1 MRIAIDY
8 TAAVNQTAGIGR
20 FVRSLV
26 DAVIHLD
33 ARNQYV
39 LMHAAP
45 RPEALFQF
53 PDRPNV
59 SRRGL
64 RLSERALNIV
74 WHRAGIPLPADWM
87 TGPIDLFHSPD
98 FVLPPLRRTP
108 GILTVHDL
116 AFLLFPECAE
126 ESLREYL
133 LKAVP
138 RSVRRA
144 DFVVA
149 DSENT
154 ANDVICMLGVPPERV
169 AVVPG
174 GVDPGFSPVK
184 NPTVLAAARRNL
196 GLDDTPFILF
206 VGVIEPRKNLRGLM
220 DAFAILKSRYR
231 LPHRLVIAGGR
242 GWLSDGIFQYAERS
256 PLLHEMLFTGFVPDA
271 DLPALYSAA
280 DVLVM
285 PSLYEGFGLPLLEA
299 MACGTPVVASNAASL
314 PEVVGDAGPLV
325 NPNDPDALAEALAR
339 VVSDSGLHAD
349 LRARGLARAAQFT
362 WQTAAAK
369 LLAVYERVGAAHR
382 VPAGA

>member
-169 AVVPG
+169 AG
-174 GVDPGFSPVK
+174 GAYV
-184 NPTVLAAARRNL
+184 
-196 GLDDTPFILF
+196 
-206 VGVIEPRKNLRGLM
+206 
-220 DAFAILKSRYR
+220 SR
-231 LPHRLVIAGGR
+231 
-242 GWLSDGIFQYAERS
+242 
-256 PLLHEMLFTGFVPDA
+256 
-271 DLPALYSAA
+271 LYSAA

-314 PEVVGDAGPLV
+314 PEVVGDTGPLV

-339 VVSDSGLHAD
+339 VVSDSGLQAD

-362 WQTAAAK
+362 WQAAAAK